1 MKRLSAAAAGAALVL
16 VVGLTGCSGSSS
28 STKSGNGTLTIFD
41 HDSLKSPQGQQ
52 LIAEYE
58 KSHPHTQVKV
68 LHVPSSGPDTIIN
81 AQMAGG
87 TASDIMALGTNQQ
100 TWKDLQKNWWMDLT
114 ADANAPDPYVK
125 GNKKWIDLLTPG
137 AQASLKFKDGKIYSL
152 STTGFDVGFFY
163 NKTIFSKLGLNPPQ
177 TWSEMV
183 ADFKKI
189 KAAGYTPLEFE
200 LGDHQYA
207 DQAPAF
213 LTILEGT
220 VMHDSIQK
228 MDANHDGTVDV
239 QEMVDGIKN
248 GTYSAKNAD
257 YQESWKLLK
266 SLAPYF
272 QFSPSSAKGS
282 QPGLSAFQSGK
293 VATWFEGS
301 FNSPSIGTKAFKWG
315 AFPMPRVDT
324 AASTFGTD
332 DATYPTGAFGACCG
346 YPLSIPVTT
355 KTKGNLKAAKDF
367 IYWLSEP
374 KNAQRYA
381 DQAGVLNMEQG
392 AKTPADLQAFAQ
404 AASHVS
410 AFGGA
415 ELSLHPD
422 FITKRATLTE
432 EYVTGALTLDAAM
445 QQMQQAMD
453 AAAEAATKTYSLK

>member
-1 MKRLSAAAAGAALVL
+1 MKRLSVAAAGAALV
-16 VVGLTGCSGSSS
+16 VVTALSGCSSS
-28 STKSGNGTLTIFD
+28 SSSSGSGSGTLTIFD

-58 KSHPHTQVKV
+58 KSHPHTKV
-68 LHVPSSGPDTIIN
+68 RLIHVPSSGPDPIIN

-87 TASDIMALGTNQQ
+87 TGSDIMTLDTNQQ
-100 TWKDLQKNWWMDLT
+100 PWKDLGKNWWMDLT

-125 GNKKWIDLLTPG
+125 GNKKWLDLLTPG
-137 AQASLKFKDGKIYSL
+137 AQASLPFKDGKIYSL

-163 NKTIFSKLGLNPPQ
+163 NKNIFSKLGLNPPQ
-177 TWSEMV
+177 TWTEMV
-183 ADFKKI
+183 TDFKKI

-228 MDANHDGTVDV
+228 MDTNHDGTVDV
-239 QEMVDGIKN
+239 QEMVEGIKN
-248 GTYSAKNAD
+248 GSYSAKNAD

-282 QPGLSAFQSGK
+282 QQGLSGFQSGK

-301 FNSPSIGTKAFKWG
+301 FNSPSITSKAFTWD
-315 AFPMPRVDT
+315 AFPMPRIDT

-332 DATYPTGAFGACCG
+332 DTTYPTGAFGACCG
-346 YPLSIPVTT
+346 YPWSIPVTT

-367 IYWLSEP
+367 IYWMSTP
-374 KNAQRYA
+374 KNAQTFA
-381 DQAGVLNMEQG
+381 DQSGVLNMEKG
-392 AKTPADLQAFAQ
+392 AKTPANLQAFAQ

-410 AFGGA
+410 AVASA
-415 ELSLHPD
+415 ELSLQPD

-432 EYVTGALTLDAAM
+432 EYVTGAMTLQSAM

-453 AAAEAATKTYSLK
+453 AAATAATKTYSLK